1 MTQNNPI
8 MLPRFRNLERMPFK
22 PGVDEHDYRP
32 DRRGGAHNCFPGKF
46 QRGKITHHGYNTDA
60 SGR

>member
-1 MTQNNPI
+1 MF
-8 MLPRFRNLERMPFK
+8 PRFRNLERMPFK

-32 DRRGGAHNCFPGKF
+32 DRKGASHNCFPGKF